1 MLNATGPRL
10 AVGPTAPR
18 SGRFALPERQRSKIA
33 MPSAEENRSESQSP
47 PAIASGV
54 DQAGVRLYNER
65 LILSL
70 VRRYRQLSKIE
81 VARLTGLSV
90 QTASTAMNRLQ
101 LDGLLRRDAP
111 QRGRVGQPTVPLSLD
126 PEGAF
131 SFGLKIGRRSCELVL
146 VDFDGKLRQRAF
158 ETFAYPTPRII
169 LDFISHTLPLLA
181 KTLSPRQLR
190 RVAGLGVAAPFQLWN
205 WAVEIGAPPG
215 AMDAW
220 RTVDI
225 EREVA
230 RLCAFPVTLC
240 NDATSA
246 CAAEFFFGE
255 AWRRRDFL
263 YFFLGSFVGGGLV
276 IDGALFPGRT
286 GNAGALGSMPVMP
299 LGQAGEAPS
308 QLIACASIYQLE
320 RRIEAAGLDPSSIW
334 RTPEAWDDF
343 GPHLDAWIEEASH
356 ALAYAC
362 VAAISVIDVAA
373 IVIDGAMPNSVRD
386 RLTARVAERVEAL
399 DRRGLSEVAIVPGA
413 VGADARAI
421 GGAAL
426 PLIASFAR
434 DREVLFKDAPN
445 GLASIQPN
453 HWRES

>member
-1 MLNATGPRL
+1 MDL
-10 AVGPTAPR
+10 
-18 SGRFALPERQRSKIA
+18 
-33 MPSAEENRSESQSP
+33 AEEQNSEPP
-47 PAIASGV
+47 PALAAASGA
-54 DQAGVRLYNER
+54 DQTGVRLYNER

-70 VRRYRQLSKIE
+70 VRRYRQLSKVEI
-81 VARLTGLSV
+81 ARLTGLSV
-90 QTASTAMNRLQ
+90 QTASATMNRLQ
-101 LDGLLRRDAP
+101 LHGLLRREAP

-131 SFGLKIGRRSCELVL
+131 SLGLKIGRRSCELVL
-146 VDFDGKLRQRAF
+146 VDFDGKLRHRAF
-158 ETFAYPTPRII
+158 ETFAYPTPRLV
-169 LDFISHTLPLLA
+169 LDFVSRQLPA
-181 KTLSPRQLR
+181 FMQTLSPRQLS
-190 RVAGLGVAAPFQLWN
+190 RVAGLGIAAPFQLWN
-205 WAVEIGAPPG
+205 WGSEIGAPPG
-215 AMDAW
+215 AMDGW
-220 RTVDI
+220 RTIDI
-225 EREVA
+225 AQEIA
-230 RLCAFPVTLC
+230 ALCAFPVTLC

-263 YFFLGSFVGGGLV
+263 YFFVGSFVGGGLV

-286 GNAGALGSMPVMP
+286 GNAAALGSMPVMA
-299 LGQAGEAPS
+299 LGNAGEPPS

-334 RTPEAWDDF
+334 RTPEAWGDF
-343 GPHLDAWIEEASH
+343 GPHLDAWIEEASY

-373 IVIDGAMPNSVRD
+373 VVIDGAMPGGVRD

-399 DRRGLSEVAIVPGA
+399 DRRGLSEVAIIPGA
-413 VGADARAI
+413 VGAGARAI

-445 GLASIQPN
+445 GPM
-453 HWRES
+453 

>member
-1 MLNATGPRL
+1 MQREEEERVEPA
-10 AVGPTAPR
+10 AAAPT
-18 SGRFALPERQRSKIA
+18 
-33 MPSAEENRSESQSP
+33 
-47 PAIASGV
+47 IASGA

-70 VRRYRQLSKIE
+70 VRRYRQLSKVE

-90 QTASTAMNRLQ
+90 QTASAIMNRLQ
-101 LDGLLRRDAP
+101 SDGLLRREAP

-146 VDFDGKLRQRAF
+146 VDFEGQIRRRAS
-158 ETFAYPTPRII
+158 ETFAYPTPAII
-169 LDFISHTLPLLA
+169 LDFASRTLPLFTQGLTA
-181 KTLSPRQLR
+181 RQLR

-205 WAVEIGAPPG
+205 WGAEIGAPPG
-215 AMDAW
+215 AMDVW
-220 RTVDI
+220 RSIDI
-225 EREVA
+225 ERQVGD
-230 RLCAFPVTLC
+230 LCSFPVILC

-255 AWRRRDFL
+255 AWRHRDFL

-276 IDGALFPGRT
+276 IGGALFPGRT
-286 GNAGALGSMPVMP
+286 GNAGALGSMPVMAP
-299 LGQAGEAPS
+299 GQTGEPPS

-334 RTPEAWDDF
+334 RTPASWADF
-343 GPHLDAWIEEASH
+343 GHHLDQWIEEASH

-362 VAAISVIDVAA
+362 VAAISVIDFAA
-373 IVIDGAMPNSVRD
+373 IIIDGAMPTGVRD
-386 RLTARVAERVEAL
+386 RLTARVSERVEAL
-399 DRRGLSEVAIVPGA
+399 DRRGLSDVAILPGA
-413 VGADARAI
+413 VGAEARAI

-426 PLIASFAR
+426 PLIANFAR
-434 DREVLFKDAPN
+434 DREVLFKDAAT
-445 GLASIQPN
+445 GLTSTQPN
-453 HWRES
+453 QWLQA